1 MKNAITP
8 IYLETIDI
16 NNKNEVEVFS
26 LISEWER
33 NSNSFDL
40 SIISP
45 IIAKMSSLLDK
56 LENQGSCHLWQV
68 LYHRF
73 NSAIERKVSI
83 GG

>member
-45 IIAKMSSLLDK
+45 IIAKMSSL
-56 LENQGSCHLWQV
+56 
-68 LYHRF
+68 
-73 NSAIERKVSI
+73 
-83 GG
+83 